1 MEHPIIQ
8 IKNAITALLK
18 GIDPDTDVF
27 YEEIKG
33 TEEKHGLD
41 EPETYYFVDIIP
53 NGNETVD
60 RFFTDMGV
68 LVDIAY
74 HEKSESN
81 YLKLV
86 FAGAPSTVITIRRAE
101 NAEGYNAELKKLK
114 DLKWNYLTI
123 PGLGSTDT
131 TTISAWIKQYRD
143 DERKTFKAVLA
154 HCKGDHEGI
163 INLTTENIS
172 TTITGAKHTAAEYC
186 ARIAGVLAGLSLAR
200 SSTYYVL
207 DDISEAET
215 PDDPDD
221 RINAGELVIVFDGRK
236 YKIGRGVNSLVSFT
250 TEKTEDVRFIKIV
263 EGMDLYMDDI
273 RETYEE
279 SYVGKIINDY
289 DGKQM
294 LVAAIGAYHKGLL
307 GNVLDKSYDNVV
319 AIDID
324 AQRTYLESRG
334 MDTSEMDDIAVA
346 KANTGTKVFIASNVK
361 FVNAMEDLKMNV
373 NM

>member
-1 MEHPIIQ
+1 MSLGLPSFSMIFSG
-8 IKNAITALLK
+8 KAVSAIERSAR
-18 GIDPDTDVF
+18 GIVAMILTD
-27 YEEIKG
+27 G
-33 TEEKHGLD
+33 TEGGKDLNIYKKVD
-41 EPETYYFVDIIP
+41 EVDFQ
-53 NGNETVD
+53 NWTEQN
-60 RFFTDMGV
+60 
-68 LVDIAY
+68 Y
-74 HEKSESN
+74 N

-324 AQRTYLESRG
+324 AQRAYLESRG

>member
-1 MEHPIIQ
+1 MSLGLPSFSMIFSG
-8 IKNAITALLK
+8 KAVSAIERSAR
-18 GIDPDTDVF
+18 GIVAMILTD
-27 YEEIKG
+27 G
-33 TEEKHGLD
+33 TEGGKDLNIYKKVD
-41 EPETYYFVDIIP
+41 EVDFQ
-53 NGNETVD
+53 NWTEQN
-60 RFFTDMGV
+60 
-68 LVDIAY
+68 Y
-74 HEKSESN
+74 N

-163 INLTTENIS
+163 INLT
-172 TTITGAKHTAAEYC
+172 
-186 ARIAGVLAGLSLAR
+186 
-200 SSTYYVL
+200 
-207 DDISEAET
+207 
-215 PDDPDD
+215 
-221 RINAGELVIVFDGRK
+221 
-236 YKIGRGVNSLVSFT
+236 
-250 TEKTEDVRFIKIV
+250 
-263 EGMDLYMDDI
+263 
-273 RETYEE
+273 

>member
-1 MEHPIIQ
+1 MSLGLPNFSMIFSG
-8 IKNAITALLK
+8 KAVSAIERSAR
-18 GIDPDTDVF
+18 GIVAIVLTDDTEGGKDLNIYKKVDEVDF
-27 YEEIKG
+27 ENW
-33 TEEKHGLD
+33 TEQN
-41 EPETYYFVDIIP
+41 Y
-53 NGNETVD
+53 
-60 RFFTDMGV
+60 
-68 LVDIAY
+68 
-74 HEKSESN
+74 N

-86 FAGAPSTVITIRRAE
+86 FAGTPSTVIAIRKAE
-101 NAEGYNAELKKLK
+101 SEKNYSAVLKKLR

-123 PGLGSTDT
+123 PGLASGDT
-131 TTISAWIKQYRD
+131 TIVSAWIKQYRD

-163 INLTTENIS
+163 INLTTENIVS
-172 TTITGAKHTAAEYC
+172 TITGVKHTAAEYC

-207 DDISEAET
+207 NDISEAET
-215 PDDPDD
+215 PDNPDE
-221 RINAGELVIVFDGRK
+221 RINDGELIIIFDGK
-236 YKIGRGVNSLVSFT
+236 KFKIGRGVNSLVSFT

-294 LVAAIGAYHKGLL
+294 FVAAIGAYHKGLL
-307 GNVLDKSYDNVV
+307 GNVLDKSFDNVA
-319 AIDID
+319 AIDVD
-324 AQRTYLESRG
+324 AQRAYLESRG
-334 MDTSEMDDIAVA
+334 VDTSDMDDVAVA
-346 KANTGTKVFIASNVK
+346 KANTGTKVFIVSNIK
-361 FVNAMEDLKMNV
+361 FVNAMEDLKMKS